1 MTDTPNERIE
11 PPLNASVGATV
22 ELDEV
27 GDDILY
33 EHGKIRDDLMP
44 GQRGVIVAG
53 PALEEVALWDVR
65 IGNGEL
71 VALFAHEF
79 TVVKE
84 APVNN
89 PALYS
94 SPLPLFDAPAPLV
107 APATGNA
114 DAGWEK
120 ARDEAERDGLDL
132 RRLR

>member
-33 EHGKIRDDLMP
+33 QDGEEGGYLMP
-44 GQRGVIVAG
+44 GQRGVLVGRLTAT
-53 PALEEVALWDVR
+53 PTTDMNTLWRVR

-71 VALFAHEF
+71 VALFAYEF

-89 PALYS
+89 PALYDA
-94 SPLPLFDAPAPLV
+94 PLPLFEDD
-107 APATGNA
+107 NHA
-114 DAGWEK
+114 D
-120 ARDEAERDGLDL
+120 
-132 RRLR
+132 